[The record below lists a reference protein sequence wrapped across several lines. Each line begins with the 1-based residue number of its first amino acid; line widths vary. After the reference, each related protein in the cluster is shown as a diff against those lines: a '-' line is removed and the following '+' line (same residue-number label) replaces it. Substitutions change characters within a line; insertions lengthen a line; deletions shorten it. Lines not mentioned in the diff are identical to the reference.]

1 MALSY
6 IDEVLAEHDAQSNAL
21 DLQLSENDWIA
32 FITAYAGR
40 AARGVRRNERENQT
54 YRANL
59 VKVGGLVL
67 SALAAYDVKNSKPET
82 DAEPAKA

>member
-40 AARGVRRNERENQT
+40 AARGVRRNER
-54 YRANL
+54 
-59 VKVGGLVL
+59 
-67 SALAAYDVKNSKPET
+67 
-82 DAEPAKA
+82 